1 MAADGTI
8 QRRHIDDIKPI
19 ALNDDPT
26 QVVVNE
32 EVGESSTAEER
43 DIVEQDPAILLKIPS
58 DQQIPRRSTR
68 EKKPI
73 ERYGDWQC

>member
-1 MAADGTI
+1 MEADGTT

-58 DQQIPRRSTR
+58 PQQIPRRSTR